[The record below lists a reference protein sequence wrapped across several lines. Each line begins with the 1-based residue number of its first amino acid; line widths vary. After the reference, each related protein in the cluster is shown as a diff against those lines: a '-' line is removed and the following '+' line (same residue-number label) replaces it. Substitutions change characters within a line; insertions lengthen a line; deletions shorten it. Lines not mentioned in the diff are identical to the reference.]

1 MPEGIEIKKEVL
13 AMSKKNAVKKMLEVV
28 AIKIATRDANVACP
42 YLTYQPTLPE
52 AVKKLKK

>member
-1 MPEGIEIKKEVL
+1 
-13 AMSKKNAVKKMLEVV
+13 MSKKNAVKKMLEVV